1 MAEQDGLSA
10 DELLLIDD
18 RWSWALQL
26 LQVLV
31 DDEPVVGADP
41 EDDDLDQTAAGQE
54 PSQPTG
60 GPPTT
65 VAGDGYDP
73 EDPNSASLA
82 GGDGDDMLDGMAG
95 NDLLSGGRGDDIV
108 DGGGGDDGLLGG
120 AGDDMLLGQGGNDV
134 LDGGDGDDDVGGDGG
149 DDRLTGGRGSDI
161 FSFDLMAT
169 GSPGVDTITD
179 FARGEDLIW
188 IMGSGAQWLALDSD
202 GSGTLDDGDL
212 AVSVDGEG
220 LRIELHG
227 MHSGLA
233 GTGAAIVLRGITEL
247 DRGDIL
253 LVDI

>member
-1 MAEQDGLSA
+1 MAEQGGLSA

-31 DDEPVVGADP
+31 DDESVVGADP
-41 EDDDLDQTAAGQE
+41 DEDDLDQTAAGQE
-54 PSQPTG
+54 SSQPTG
-60 GPPTT
+60 ETST
-65 VAGDGYDP
+65 SVAGDGDDP

-82 GGDGDDMLDGMAG
+82 GGAGDDMLDGTAG
-95 NDLLSGGRGDDIV
+95 NDILSGGHGDDIV
-108 DGGGGDDGLLGG
+108 DGGDGDDGLLGG
-120 AGDDMLLGQGGNDV
+120 TGDDMLLGQGGNDV

-202 GSGTLDDGDL
+202 GSGTLDDRDL
-212 AVSVDGEG
+212 AVSVDGEAM
-220 LRIELHG
+220 RIELYG

-233 GTGAAIVLRGITEL
+233 GAGAAIVLRGITEL